1 MQFGQK
7 SEGIWNIVL
16 EDGTEVAAVSAAY
29 REYVNKSIEE
39 GDTETITET
48 DIAISVWS
56 EEVAGIDFDT
66 NVPQELV
73 DVLREFHSN
82 TREASQRLADT
93 IPHFANKAAPLRLGL
108 GMVALRLANQIEGD
122 YIADEHVQAVELFGA
137 ELADAPTID
146 DLQRHPPLRSQSDI
160 QE

>member
-82 TREASQRLADT
+82 TREASQRAG
-93 IPHFANKAAPLRLGL
+93 HGCFK
-108 GMVALRLANQIEGD
+108 V
-122 YIADEHVQAVELFGA
+122 
-137 ELADAPTID
+137 
-146 DLQRHPPLRSQSDI
+146 S
-160 QE
+160 

>member
-1 MQFGQK
+1 
-7 SEGIWNIVL
+7 
-16 EDGTEVAAVSAAY
+16 
-29 REYVNKSIEE
+29 
-39 GDTETITET
+39 
-48 DIAISVWS
+48 
-56 EEVAGIDFDT
+56 
-66 NVPQELV
+66 
-73 DVLREFHSN
+73 
-82 TREASQRLADT
+82 
-93 IPHFANKAAPLRLGL
+93 L